1 MMTDWQTRVR
11 RHLRERGTV
20 LPDAVV
26 EELADHLEDAWAAR
40 PDPQLATDPDAFAAE
55 ALRRADMMALAH
67 RPPAP
72 PLPPV
77 PEPGRGS
84 AWFSGLGGE
93 VRHTLRLLARAPG
106 FAVAVVAV
114 LALGI
119 GATTAAFQLVHSALL
134 APLPYPDADRLAL
147 VWEHNLPRGRARN
160 VINSGNYY
168 AWSERS
174 TSLDMSG
181 LFAPRT
187 GNLSGDGGVPEELRG
202 VVVEPQV
209 LAMLG
214 ARPLAG
220 RLFVAGDATPG
231 AAPVV
236 LIAEGLWR
244 RRYGGAADAVGRAV
258 VMNGEPTTI
267 IGVLPADFTV
277 VGFRGEFWRPA
288 VLSAEARTSFRGRSL
303 MSLVKLRPGIARDA
317 AQQELAAVFAGLV
330 EEHPEFNTG
339 WTLNVVPLR
348 EQLASETR
356 PALWVLFGAV
366 VAVLLIA
373 CANVAALLLVRAT
386 GRRHE
391 LAVKVSLGARP
402 MHLARQ
408 LFLETALLVGAGG
421 VLGAL
426 VAALLTR
433 VVSTTA
439 RDAGVPL
446 VADGSLGAAA
456 LAFAVVATAVTA
468 LSCGLGPALGARRV
482 SVHDALRE
490 GGRGGVGS
498 RQRLRGWLVAGEVA
512 AATLI
517 LSGAALLGRSYV
529 ALQDVDPGFNPQ
541 QVLTARVSRMGAAA
555 SASEVPFA
563 TAVLDRLRSLPG
575 VTGAAATSFLPLDGN
590 PGIGSSFMLA
600 DRPEPPPG
608 ERPVADYRPVTPG
621 YFATLQIPLRQGR
634 DFTAADIDGRPKV
647 AIVNE
652 SFVRLLSADV
662 SPLGRRLADSLGET
676 QEIVGVVGDVTLASL
691 DAEQRPTIYL
701 PFAQLPVGA
710 LTFVVRTAA
719 GEPDALGRAVAAAIR
734 DVDPNQP
741 VSDIRPLDEVV
752 ARSLIRPRV
761 ASAALGLFAAAALL
775 LAAIGVYGVVAY
787 GVSQRRAEFGVRL
800 ALGAQP
806 GDVVR
811 LVLRQSLVMV
821 LGGVVAGAA
830 LAVPL
835 SSTLR
840 SLLFGVGPG
849 DPVTLA
855 AVAALLVG
863 AGVLASYLP
872 ARRGTQV
879 DPVSALRAE

>member
-1 MMTDWQTRVR
+1 M
-11 RHLRERGTV
+11 
-20 LPDAVV
+20 
-26 EELADHLEDAWAAR
+26 
-40 PDPQLATDPDAFAAE
+40 
-55 ALRRADMMALAH
+55 
-67 RPPAP
+67 
-72 PLPPV
+72 
-77 PEPGRGS
+77 
-84 AWFSGLGGE
+84 
-93 VRHTLRLLARAPG
+93 
-106 FAVAVVAV
+106 
-114 LALGI
+114 
-119 GATTAAFQLVHSALL
+119 
-134 APLPYPDADRLAL
+134 
-147 VWEHNLPRGRARN
+147 
-160 VINSGNYY
+160 
-168 AWSERS
+168 
-174 TSLDMSG
+174 
-181 LFAPRT
+181 
-187 GNLSGDGGVPEELRG
+187 GNLSGDGGAPEELRG
-202 VVVEPQV
+202 VAVQPQILGMV
-209 LAMLG
+209 G
-214 ARPLAG
+214 ARPVAG
-220 RLFVAGDATPG
+220 RLFVEGDGVPG
-231 AAPVV
+231 APRTI
-236 LIAEGLWR
+236 LITEGLWQR
-244 RRYGGAADAVGRAV
+244 RFGGAADAIGRAV
-258 VMNGEPTTI
+258 VMNGEPATI
-267 IGVLPADFTV
+267 VGVLPADFTL

-288 VLSAEARTSFRGRSL
+288 VLPPEARTSFRGRSL
-303 MSLVKLRPGIARDA
+303 MSIAKLRPGVSPQA
-317 AQQELAAVFAGLV
+317 AQQELASVFAGLV
-330 EEHPEFNTG
+330 RDHPDFNTG
-339 WTLNVVPLR
+339 WTINVVPLR
-348 EQLASETR
+348 EQLTSETR

-391 LAVKVSLGARP
+391 MAVKVSLGARP

-426 VAALLTR
+426 LARVLTR

-439 RDAGVPL
+439 REAGVAI
-446 VADGSLGAAA
+446 VSDGTLGGTA
-456 LAFAVVATAVTA
+456 LMFAVVVTA
-468 LSCGLGPALGARRV
+468 LTAVVCGLGPALRARKT
-482 SVHDALRE
+482 SVNEALRE

-541 QVLTARVSRMGAAA
+541 QVLTARVSRMGSAAQDSQVA
-555 SASEVPFA
+555 FA
-563 TAVLDRLRSLPG
+563 NDVVARLQALPG
-575 VTGAAATSFLPLDGN
+575 VSAAAATSFLPLDGN
-590 PGIGSSFMLA
+590 PGIGSSFKLA

-608 ERPVADYRPVTPG
+608 ELPVADYRPVTPG

-634 DFTAADIDGRPKV
+634 DFTDADVEGRPRV

-652 SFVRLLSADV
+652 AFVRLLSADV

-691 DAEQRPTIYL
+691 NGEFRPAIYL

-710 LTFVVRTAA
+710 LTFVVRTA
-719 GEPDALGRAVAAAIR
+719 GGPEALGRAVEGVVRA
-734 DVDPNQP
+734 VDPNQP

-752 ARSLIRPRV
+752 SRSLLRPRV

-787 GVSQRRAEFGVRL
+787 GVSQRRGEFGVRL

-811 LVLRQSLVMV
+811 LVLRQSMTMV
-821 LGGVVAGAA
+821 LGGVLVGAA

-849 DPVTLA
+849 DPLTLA
-855 AVAALLVG
+855 AVAALLVL
-863 AGVLASYLP
+863 AGVLASYVP
-872 ARRGTQV
+872 ARRGTRV

>member
-1 MMTDWQTRVR
+1 MNEWTRRVR
-11 RHLRERGTV
+11 RHLDDRGLS
-20 LPDAVV
+20 LPDPVI
-26 EELADHLEDAWAAR
+26 EELADHLEDAWDAR
-40 PDPQLATDPDAFAAE
+40 PRAGDAADPDAFAVATLQRADVP
-55 ALRRADMMALAH
+55 ALAARRAVPQPP
-67 RPPAP
+67 PPAP
-72 PLPPV
+72 
-77 PEPGRGS
+77 EPGSG
-84 AWFSGLGGE
+84 AFLSGLGGE
-93 VRHTLRLLARAPG
+93 LRHTLRLLGRAPG
-106 FAVAVVAV
+106 FTLAVVAV

-119 GATTAAFQLVHSALL
+119 GATTAAFQLVYSALL
-134 APLPYPDADRLAL
+134 APLPYADADRLVM
-147 VWEHNLPRGRARN
+147 VWEHNLPRNRPRN
-160 VINSGNYY
+160 VINPGNYFT
-168 AWSERS
+168 WSERS
-174 TSLDMSG
+174 TSLELSG
-181 LFAPRT
+181 VFSPT
-187 GNLSGDGGVPEELRG
+187 VGNLAGDGGSPEELRG
-202 VVVEPQV
+202 VALQPQV
-209 LAMLG
+209 LGMVG
-214 ARPLAG
+214 VRPVAG
-220 RLFVAGDATPG
+220 RLFVEGDAPPG
-231 AAPVV
+231 ASRTL
-236 LIAEGLWR
+236 LISEGLWR
-244 RRYGGAADAVGRAV
+244 RRYGAAADAVGRSV
-258 VMNGEPTTI
+258 VLNGEPATI
-267 IGVLPADFTV
+267 VGVLPADFTL
-277 VGFRGEFWRPA
+277 VGFRGDFWRPA
-288 VLSAEARTSFRGRSL
+288 VLPPEARTNFRGRSL
-303 MSLVKLRPGIARDA
+303 MALAKLKPGVSRDA
-317 AQQELAAVFAGLV
+317 AQDELAGIFAGLV
-330 EEHPEFNTG
+330 EAHREFNTG

-348 EQLASETR
+348 DQLTSETR

-391 LAVKVSLGARP
+391 MAVKVSLGARP
-402 MHLARQ
+402 VHLARQ

-421 VLGAL
+421 VLGTLLAL
-426 VAALLTR
+426 LLTR

-446 VADGSLGAAA
+446 VSDGALGGTA
-456 LAFAVVATAVTA
+456 LAFAVGATAITA
-468 LSCGLGPALGARRV
+468 LACGLGPAAGARKV

-555 SASEVPFA
+555 NKSQVPFA
-563 TAVLDRLRSLPG
+563 NDVLARLRALPG
-575 VTGAAATSFLPLDGN
+575 VTGAAVTSFLPLDGN

-600 DRPEPPPG
+600 DRPEPAPG
-608 ERPVADYRPVTPG
+608 ERPIADYRPVTPG

-634 DFTAADIDGRPKV
+634 DFTDADIEGRPRV

-652 SFVRLLSADV
+652 AFVRRLSPDV

-691 DAEQRPTIYL
+691 DAEQRPTIYV
-701 PFAQLPVGA
+701 PFAQLAVGA
-710 LTFVVRTAA
+710 LTFVVRTS
-719 GEPDALGRAVAAAIR
+719 GPEPEALGRTVASVIR
-734 DVDPNQP
+734 EIDPNQP
-741 VSDIRPLDEVV
+741 VSDIRPLDDVV
-752 ARSLIRPRV
+752 SRSLVRPRV

-835 SSTLR
+835 STTLR
-840 SLLFGVGPG
+840 TLLFGVGPG
-849 DPVTLA
+849 DPLTLA

-872 ARRGTQV
+872 ARRGTRV

>member
-1 MMTDWQTRVR
+1 MNDWQSHVR
-11 RHLRERGTV
+11 RHLRERGLT
-20 LPDAVV
+20 LADAVV
-26 EELADHLEDAWAAR
+26 VELADHLEDAWDAR
-40 PDPQLATDPDAFAAE
+40 PSPSEADDAGEFARE
-55 ALRRADMMALAH
+55 ALQRADVPALARRH
-67 RPPAP
+67 ATPP
-72 PLPPV
+72 PPV
-77 PEPGRGS
+77 PEPGSGS
-84 AWFSGLGGE
+84 IVSGLGGE
-93 VRHTLRLLARAPG
+93 LRHTLRLLRRAPA
-106 FAVAVVAV
+106 FTVAVIAV

-119 GATTAAFQLVHSALL
+119 GATTAAFELVYSALL
-134 APLPYPDADRLAL
+134 APLPYTDADRLVM
-147 VWEHNLPRGRARN
+147 VWEHNLTRSRARN
-160 VINSGNYY
+160 VINPGNYF

-174 TSLDMSG
+174 TSLENTG
-181 LFAPRT
+181 IFAQRT
-187 GNLSGDGGVPEELRG
+187 GNLSGDGGAPEELRG
-202 VVVEPQV
+202 LALQPQV

-220 RLFVAGDATPG
+220 RLLVEGDDAPG
-231 AAPVV
+231 APPAI
-236 LIAEGLWR
+236 LIGEGLWR
-244 RRYGGAADAVGRAV
+244 RRYGGAADAIGRAV
-258 VMNGEPTTI
+258 VLNGEPATI
-267 IGVLPADFTV
+267 VGVMPADFMV

-288 VLSAEARTSFRGRSL
+288 ALPAEARTSFRGRSL
-303 MSLVKLRPGIARDA
+303 MSLAKLRPGVSPAA
-317 AQQELAAVFAGLV
+317 AQEELAAVFAGLV
-330 EEHPEFNTG
+330 QEHPEFNTG

-391 LAVKVSLGARP
+391 MAVKVSLGARP
-402 MHLARQ
+402 VHLARQ

-426 VAALLTR
+426 LARLLTR

-439 RDAGVPL
+439 RAAGVPL
-446 VADGSLGAAA
+446 VTDGTLGGAA
-456 LAFAVVATAVTA
+456 LLFAFAATAITA
-468 LSCGLGPALGARRV
+468 IACGLGPALSARNT

-517 LSGAALLGRSYV
+517 LSGAALLGRSY
-529 ALQDVDPGFNPQ
+529 AAMQDVDPGFNPQ
-541 QVLTARVSRMGAAA
+541 QVLTARLSRLGDDAEKSQVAFANDVVS
-555 SASEVPFA
+555 
-563 TAVLDRLRSLPG
+563 RLRSLPG
-575 VTGAAATSFLPLDGN
+575 VASAAATSFLPLDGN

-634 DFTAADIDGRPKV
+634 DFADADVEGRPRV

-652 SFVRLLSADV
+652 TFVRLLSPDV
-662 SPLGRRLADSLGET
+662 SPIGRRLTDSLGET

-691 DAEQRPTIYL
+691 NGEFRPAIYL
-701 PFAQLPVGA
+701 PFAQFPVGW
-710 LTFVVRTAA
+710 LTFVARTAG
-719 GEPDALGRAVAAAIR
+719 GEPEALGVTMASVVRE
-734 DVDPNQP
+734 VDPNQP

-752 ARSLIRPRV
+752 SRSLIRPRV

-806 GDVVR
+806 SDVVG
-811 LVLRQSLVMV
+811 LVLRQSMAMV
-821 LGGVVAGAA
+821 VGGVIVGAA

-849 DPVTLA
+849 DPLTLA
-855 AVAALLVG
+855 AVALVLVA
-863 AGVLASYLP
+863 AGVLASYVP
-872 ARRGTQV
+872 AVRGTRV